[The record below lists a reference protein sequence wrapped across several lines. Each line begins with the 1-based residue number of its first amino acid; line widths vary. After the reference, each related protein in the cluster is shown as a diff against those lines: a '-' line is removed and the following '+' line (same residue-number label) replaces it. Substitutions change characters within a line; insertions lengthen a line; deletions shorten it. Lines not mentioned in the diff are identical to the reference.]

1 MSRSTKGE
9 DDLILA
15 RAVDLAEIP
24 RIDFAPFLSGDEA
37 DRRRVADEIG
47 VACRQIGFF
56 YLTGHG
62 VPDALRQAAFNQ
74 SAAFFHKPIA
84 ERARSAATPEW
95 YRGWIPMP
103 PPAPLS
109 RSSRLFEQYRIQLE
123 YEAEDEAR
131 YNHIFYRPN
140 RWPEDLPAFG
150 ETCAAY
156 LRAML
161 DLSRALLRAFAL
173 GLGLP
178 EDRFDGYFDKPLCQL
193 SLLYYIPLPPD
204 ADVDVSN
211 TVSHTDEGPLTI
223 LAQDRIGGLEVKRR
237 DGAWIAAPP
246 VDGAYVI
253 NIGDMMMWWS
263 NGRYLS
269 NYHRV
274 KNRAGVERF
283 SIPFFLNPDRDVVV
297 EPLPEFLEDGEAPAY
312 APVKVGDHLARFYA
326 TLEKDPRELDR

>member
-1 MSRSTKGE
+1 MSRSTKGA

-15 RAVDLAEIP
+15 QSVDLAEIP
-24 RIDFAPFLSGDEA
+24 QIDFSPFLTGTET
-37 DRRRVADEIG
+37 DRQRVADEIAI
-47 VACRQIGFF
+47 ACRQIGFF
-56 YLTGHG
+56 YLKGHG
-62 VPDALRQAAFNQ
+62 VPDALRRAVFEQ
-74 SAAFFHKPIA
+74 SAAFFHLPLS
-84 ERARSAATPEW
+84 EREKAAATREW

-103 PPAPLS
+103 EPAPLS
-109 RSSRLFEQYRIQLE
+109 RSSRLFEQYRIQPE
-123 YEAEDEAR
+123 YPPGDDAR
-131 YNHIFYRPN
+131 NNHIFYRPN
-140 RWPEDLPAFG
+140 RWPEAMPGFG
-150 ETCAAY
+150 DVCTSY
-156 LRAML
+156 WRAML
-161 DLSRALLRAFAL
+161 DLSRSLLEAFAL

-178 EDRFDGYFDKPLCQL
+178 EDRFLGHFDKPLCQL

-204 ADVDVSN
+204 AEAEVSN

-223 LAQDRIGGLEVKRR
+223 LAQDKIGGLEVKRR

-283 SIPFFLNPDRDVVV
+283 SIPFFLNPDRDTIV
-297 EPLPEFLEDGEAPAY
+297 EPLPEFLEDGEKPAY
-312 APVKVGDHLARFYA
+312 PPVQVGEHLARFYA
-326 TLEKDPRELDR
+326 MLEKDPRELDR